1 MSSIDEI
8 AMSMGN
14 VLTKSA
20 ESLARP
26 SGFVQRN
33 SKLTGPLFAKTLVLG
48 WIGQPAASVSQLC
61 QVSAELGLAITPQG
75 LEARL
80 GSRAVSFF
88 EQLLKVTVSQL
99 ITPSSVAIPI
109 LTRFGAVIIDDSTTI
124 GLPDALAEVWPGTG
138 ERTGHN
144 QSALKLQVRYDLG
157 SGRLDGPLLQAGRAN
172 DRTSPLQTTPLPV
185 GSLHLADLGY
195 FSLDLLE
202 AEQTAGGYWL
212 RRLPVQTV
220 VFDAQGCRPELHRLL
235 EAQSKA
241 QSKVQSSDM
250 IDLQVSLGVKK
261 RFRCRLLAARVPQDV
276 AEERRRK
283 LHAEARHKSQPVSK
297 ARLKL
302 ADWTIYVTNCPADL
316 LTIPEAL
323 VLARL
328 RWQIELLFK
337 LWKTHGQLDTS
348 RSTNPARILIEIYAK
363 LIGLLIQHWILLLS
377 CWSRPDRSLVKA
389 ASTIRQTVALLIAAF
404 RGILTLSAAIE
415 QTRAAIALGCRMN
428 SRRKAPNA
436 YQLLIPFK
444 EVQVPLA

>member
-1 MSSIDEI
+1 MSSIAEI
-8 AMSMGN
+8 STSMEN

-48 WIGQPAASVSQLC
+48 WLGKPDASLSELC
-61 QVSAELGLAITPQG
+61 QASAELGLAITPQG

-80 GSRAVSFF
+80 GSRAVGFL
-88 EQLLKVTVSQL
+88 ERLLNVAVGQL
-99 ITPSSVAIPI
+99 ITPDSVAIPI

-124 GLPDALAEVWPGTG
+124 GLPDALAEVWSGTG

-144 QSALKLQVRYDLG
+144 QSALKLQVRFDLC
-157 SGRLDGPLLQAGRAN
+157 SGRLTGPLLQAGRAN

-202 AEQTAGGYWL
+202 AEQVAEGYWL

-220 VFDAQGCRPELHRLL
+220 VFDAKGCRWELHRLL
-235 EAQSKA
+235 AAQSKA
-241 QSKVQSSDM
+241 QGSDM
-250 IDLQVSLGVKK
+250 IDLEVSLGVEK

-283 LHAEARHKSQPVSK
+283 LHAEARHKGQKVSQ
-297 ARLKL
+297 ARLDL

-337 LWKTHGQLDTS
+337 LWKSHGQLDTS
-348 RSTNPARILIEIYAK
+348 RSTNPSRILAEIYAK
-363 LIGLLIQHWILLLS
+363 LIGLLIQHWLLLLG

-389 ASTIRQTVALLIAAF
+389 ASTVRHTVALLIAAL
-404 RGILTLSAAIE
+404 RGHLLLSTAIE
-415 QTRAAIALGCRMN
+415 QITTAIALGCRMN

-444 EVQVPLA
+444 EVPLA

>member
-1 MSSIDEI
+1 
-8 AMSMGN
+8 MSMGN

-48 WIGQPAASVSQLC
+48 WIGEPDASLSELC

-80 GSRAVSFF
+80 GPRAVSFL
-88 EQLLKVTVSQL
+88 EQLLNVAVGQL
-99 ITPSSVAIPI
+99 ITPDSVAIPI

-124 GLPDALAEVWPGTG
+124 GLPDALAEVWSGTG

-144 QSALKLQVRYDLG
+144 KSALKLQVRFDLC
-157 SGRLDGPLLQAGRAN
+157 SGRLTGPLLQAGRAN

-202 AEQTAGGYWL
+202 AEQAAGSYWL

-220 VFDAQGCRPELHRLL
+220 VFDAKGCRSELHQLL
-235 EAQSKA
+235 AAQS
-241 QSKVQSSDM
+241 QSQGSDM
-250 IDLQVSLGVKK
+250 IDLEVSLGVEK

-283 LHAEARHKSQPVSK
+283 LHAEARHKGQTVSQ
-297 ARLKL
+297 ARLVL

-337 LWKTHGQLDTS
+337 LWKSHGQLDTS
-348 RSTNPARILIEIYAK
+348 RSANPARILIEIYAK
-363 LIGLLIQHWILLLS
+363 LIGLLIQHWLLLLG

-389 ASTIRQTVALLIAAF
+389 ASTVRQTVALLIAAL
-404 RGILTLSAAIE
+404 RGHLPLCIAIE
-415 QTRAAIALGCRMN
+415 LITTAIALGCRMN
-428 SRRKAPNA
+428 SRRTAPNA

-444 EVQVPLA
+444 EVPLA